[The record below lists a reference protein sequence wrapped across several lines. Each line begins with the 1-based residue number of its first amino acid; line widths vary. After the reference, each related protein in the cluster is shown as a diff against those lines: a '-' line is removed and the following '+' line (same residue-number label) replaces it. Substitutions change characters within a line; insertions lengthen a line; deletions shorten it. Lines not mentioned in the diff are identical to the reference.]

1 VSATKSGNGLQ
12 KTSNIVLSG
21 SYTVFAY
28 FFDFSVAF
36 VVRLLKTLINKGFSR
51 DSPGNG
57 VGNGIATSS
66 ATGSIF

>member
-1 VSATKSGNGLQ
+1 VLATKSGNGLQ

-21 SYTVFAY
+21 SYTVFAF

-36 VVRLLKTLINKGFSR
+36 VVRTLKTLINKGDLR

-57 VGNGIATSS
+57 VGNGIATSP
-66 ATGSIF
+66 ATGYTF

>member
-1 VSATKSGNGLQ
+1 MSATKSGNGLQ

-21 SYTVFAY
+21 SYPVFAF

-36 VVRLLKTLINKGFSR
+36 VVRLLKTFVNKSDLR

-57 VGNGIATSS
+57 VGNGIATRS

>member
-1 VSATKSGNGLQ
+1 VSATKPGNGLQ

-21 SYTVFAY
+21 SYTVFIF

-36 VVRLLKTLINKGFSR
+36 VVRTLKTLVNKRDLR